1 MLMSG
6 AATQKGRQRRQELVD
21 AAAELLS
28 TSGPSAVTMRAVAER
43 VGCSLSATVYYF
55 EDRNQ
60 LLAEA
65 GRANISRWAGAAE
78 RVAEEAE
85 MRGGFASSAELTDFL
100 VRAML
105 ARETPLFGHYLQLL
119 AAGESAPVSRAY
131 FTGRDRLNRAVARI
145 LAVAELPQSPELV
158 IAVVDGAAVSALSEG
173 QDVHAT
179 ARALLTEEF
188 SRSPIA
194 CKEPAGT

>member
-1 MLMSG
+1 MNT
-6 AATQKGRQRRQELVD
+6 AATAKGRQRRQELVE
-21 AAAELLS
+21 AAAGLLS
-28 TSGPSAVTMRAVAER
+28 TSGPAAVTMRAVADR

-65 GRANISRWAGAAE
+65 GRHNISAWAGAAE
-78 RVAEEAE
+78 RVAEDAE
-85 MRGGFASSAELTDFL
+85 THGGFGSAQELIEQL

-105 ARETPLFGHYLQLL
+105 SREAPLFGHYLQLL
-119 AAGESAPVSRAY
+119 AAGESLPVSRAY

-145 LAVAELPQSPELV
+145 LALADAPQSPELV
-158 IAVVDGAAVSALSEG
+158 IAVVDGAAVTALSEG

-179 ARALLTEEF
+179 ARRLLAEEF
-188 SRSPIA
+188 ARTELRCA
-194 CKEPAGT
+194 EEADG